1 MLLTVVLTPLAKK
14 NDRYVFLGGFL
25 LGGTY
30 EYMAS
35 VFTELVFGQVF
46 WDYSDMPL
54 NIGGRTNVL
63 FMFFWGLLSVVWIK
77 ILYPA
82 LSKGIERIPRL
93 TGTILTWVLTV
104 LMIIDILLSGLAI
117 GRYVERKNGTAE
129 PTAIGSFLDEQYPD
143 ELVEWVWANMRD
155 A

>member
-1 MLLTVVLTPLAKK
+1 M
-14 NDRYVFLGGFL
+14 
-25 LGGTY
+25 
-30 EYMAS
+30 
-35 VFTELVFGQVF
+35 
-46 WDYSDMPL
+46 
-54 NIGGRTNVL
+54 
-63 FMFFWGLLSVVWIK
+63 
-77 ILYPA
+77 
-82 LSKGIERIPRL
+82 IERIPRL